1 MEIREYREGD
11 FEQIWP
17 IFHEI
22 VSAGETYPY
31 PRDITKSEAFR
42 QWIEVP
48 RLAYVAEAESQ
59 ILGTY
64 YIKANQPGLGGHVCN
79 CGYMVRSAA
88 RGRGIATRMCEHS
101 QIAAKTLG
109 YLAMQFNLV
118 VSTNT
123 GAVKLWTKLGFKTI
137 GRLPKAFNHSR
148 HGLVDALIMYKWLVA
163 PPNSRDAAPSVISG
177 Q

>member
-31 PRDITKSEAFR
+31 PRDMTKIEAFQ
-42 QWIEVP
+42 QWVEVP
-48 RLAYVAEAESQ
+48 RATYIAEENNK

-64 YIKANQPGLGGHVCN
+64 YIRTNQPGLGSHVCN
-79 CGYMVRSAA
+79 CGYMVHSAV
-88 RGRGIATRMCEHS
+88 RGRGIATRMCRHS
-101 QIAAKTLG
+101 QQVGKALG
-109 YLAMQFNLV
+109 YLAMQYNLV

-123 GAVKLWTKLGFKTI
+123 DAVRLWNKLGLETV
-137 GRLPKAFNHSR
+137 GTLPKAFNHPI
-148 HGLVDALIMYKWLVA
+148 HGLVDALIMYKWLG
-163 PPNSRDAAPSVISG
+163 P
-177 Q
+177 